1 MSTKTVKSSNAYN
14 SCTSVN
20 SSPIP
25 DSSRVKAGQLLRDFL
40 TWLRIERALA
50 HNTVQAYRRDL
61 SFLLEL
67 YNAESPDVP
76 LPQWLNAP
84 TIAKF
89 IRTLSEKGLCE
100 TSQARHLAALRTF
113 CGYMVIIGLL
123 PRSPAEV
130 ISQPK
135 CWNRLPKTLSPK
147 SVDQLLASPEGA
159 GPLALRDRAM
169 LELAYATGMRAE
181 ELAKLKTADINFR
194 VGYLRCIGKG
204 SRERVIPVGEK
215 ATHALAEY
223 LHSGRADPKDS
234 PGEFFL
240 SRQNL
245 PLSRIDIFRIV
256 KKHAAKVG
264 LSGTLSPHT
273 LRHTFATHLLA
284 GGADLRS
291 VQEMLGHVDVT
302 TTQIYTHV
310 DISRLKETH
319 KKYHPHGDSST
330 RISQIQVAHLR
341 LI

>member
-1 MSTKTVKSSNAYN
+1 MRLFPFAAMSTKTVKSSNVYS
-14 SCTSVN
+14 SCTN
-20 SSPIP
+20 TSSSISTASEP
-25 DSSRVKAGQLLRDFL
+25 VGAQQLLRDFL

-50 HNTVQAYRRDL
+50 QNTVQAYRRDL
-61 SFLLEL
+61 GRLLEL
-67 YNAESPDVP
+67 YRAESPKES
-76 LPQWLNAP
+76 LPEWLTTA

-89 IRTLSEKGLCE
+89 IRLLSEEGLCD
-100 TSQARHLAALRTF
+100 TSRARHLAALRTF
-113 CGYMVIIGLL
+113 CGYLVIIGLL
-123 PRSPAEV
+123 ARSPAEV

-135 CWNRLPKTLSPK
+135 SWNRLPKTLSPD
-147 SVDQLLASPEGA
+147 SVKKLLASPEGT
-159 GPLALRDRAM
+159 GPLALRDRAL

-181 ELAKLKTADINFR
+181 ELATLKTADINFR

-215 ATHALAEY
+215 AARALEEY
-223 LHSGRADPKDS
+223 LHGGRVDPKDS
-234 PGEFFL
+234 PAEFFL

-256 KKHAAKVG
+256 KKHAAKAG
-264 LSGTLSPHT
+264 LAGKLSPHT

-310 DISRLKETH
+310 DISRLKEMH
-319 KKYHPHGDSST
+319 KKFHPHG
-330 RISQIQVAHLR
+330 
-341 LI
+341 

>member
-14 SCTSVN
+14 TCISTS
-20 SSPIP
+20 SSPTTNSP
-25 DSSRVKAGQLLRDFL
+25 ALKAPQLLRDFL
-40 TWLRIERALA
+40 IWLQIERALA

-61 SFLLEL
+61 TLLLEL
-67 YNAESPDVP
+67 YYSESPKQS
-76 LPQWLNAP
+76 LPQWLNPP
-84 TIAKF
+84 TISKF

-113 CGYMVIIGLL
+113 CNYMVIIGLL

-135 CWNRLPKTLSPK
+135 SWHRLPKTLSPN
-147 SVDQLLASPEGA
+147 SVNQLLASPEGT

-169 LELAYATGMRAE
+169 LELAYATGMRAG
-181 ELAKLKTADINFR
+181 ELANLKTADINFR

-223 LHSGRADPKDS
+223 LRSGRADPKDS
-234 PGEFFL
+234 PPEFFL

-256 KKHAAKVG
+256 KKHAARVG
-264 LSGTLSPHT
+264 LSGELSPHT

-302 TTQIYTHV
+302 TTQIYTYV

-319 KKYHPHGDSST
+319 KKFHPHG
-330 RISQIQVAHLR
+330 
-341 LI
+341 

>member
-1 MSTKTVKSSNAYN
+1 MRLFPFAAMSTKTVKSSNAY
-14 SCTSVN
+14 STYTSTS
-20 SSPIP
+20 SSPTT
-25 DSSRVKAGQLLRDFL
+25 DSSPAQAQELLRDFL

-61 SFLLEL
+61 AFLLKL
-67 YNAESPDVP
+67 YHDEAPKQP
-76 LPQWLNAP
+76 LPQWLTTP
-84 TIAKF
+84 VIARF
-89 IRTLSEKGLCE
+89 LRLLSEKGLCE
-100 TSQARHLAALRTF
+100 TSLARHLAALRTF
-113 CGYMVIIGLL
+113 CRYLVIIGLL

-130 ISQPK
+130 ISQPRS
-135 CWNRLPKTLSPK
+135 WHRLPKTLSPK
-147 SVDQLLASPEGA
+147 GVDQLLASPEGTA
-159 GPLALRDRAM
+159 PLALRDRAM

-181 ELAKLKTADINFR
+181 ELATLKTADINFR
-194 VGYLRCIGKG
+194 IGYLRCIGKG

-215 ATHALAEY
+215 ATKALQEY
-223 LHSGRADPKDS
+223 LHSGRPDPKDS
-234 PGEFFL
+234 PSDFFL

-264 LSGTLSPHT
+264 LAGTLSPHT

-310 DISRLKETH
+310 DISRLKEAH
-319 KKYHPHGDSST
+319 KKFHPHC
-330 RISQIQVAHLR
+330 
-341 LI
+341 